1 MIRGPGIAALIGA
14 SLAAAL
20 LCTTAAAATIHFRVD
35 PNATQ
40 IVASVKEPL
49 ARIRGAASGTF
60 NVIDGTIEGDPA
72 NPVQGG
78 RIAITFDATSY
89 KSGSAYRDK
98 RVTRDALDA
107 EHFPVIKFVSTR
119 IEDFKW
125 VSRNVEATATV
136 VGDLT
141 LHGVTREVRIP
152 IDATLSP
159 DKKLLQHRRRLRF
172 HDERLRHRAA
182 EHLVR
187 SAADGTQGGPQFPRG
202 GGPGGPGD
210 RDPDAKM
217 IASEGGGLLSN
228 ARDSPKCIA

>member
-1 MIRGPGIAALIGA
+1 MIRSPGIAAILGA
-14 SLAAAL
+14 TLTAAV
-20 LCTTAAAATIHFRVD
+20 LCTPVAAATIHFRVD

-60 NVIDGTIEGDPA
+60 TVIDGTIEGDPA
-72 NPVQGG
+72 DPVNTG

-107 EHFPVIKFVSTR
+107 EHFPVVRFVSTR
-119 IEDFKW
+119 IEDFAW
-125 VSRNVEATATV
+125 VSQNVEAIATI
-136 VGDLT
+136 VGNLT

-159 DKKLLQHRRRLRF
+159 DKKLLSTDGDVNFTMSDFGIEQPSTLFGALRTGRKVDLNF
-172 HDERLRHRAA
+172 RVVAVPVDQA
-182 EHLVR
+182 
-187 SAADGTQGGPQFPRG
+187 
-202 GGPGGPGD
+202 
-210 RDPDAKM
+210 
-217 IASEGGGLLSN
+217 IATPT
-228 ARDSPKCIA
+228 PK

>member
-1 MIRGPGIAALIGA
+1 MIRSPGIAAIIGA
-14 SLAAAL
+14 TLTAAVLCTPAAAE
-20 LCTTAAAATIHFRVD
+20 TIHFRVD

-49 ARIRGAASGTF
+49 ARIRGAASGNFT
-60 NVIDGTIEGDPA
+60 VISGTIEGDPA
-72 NPVQGG
+72 DPVNTG

-107 EHFPVIKFVSTR
+107 EHFPVVRFVSTR

-159 DKKLLQHRRRLRF
+159 DKKLFSTDGDFDFTMSNFGIEQPSTLFGALRTGRKVDLSF
-172 HDERLRHRAA
+172 RVVA
-182 EHLVR
+182 VP
-187 SAADGTQGGPQFPRG
+187 ADQ
-202 GGPGGPGD
+202 
-210 RDPDAKM
+210 A
-217 IASEGGGLLSN
+217 IATPT
-228 ARDSPKCIA
+228 PK

>member
-14 SLAAAL
+14 TLIAAVGYAPAAAE
-20 LCTTAAAATIHFRVD
+20 TVHFRVD
-35 PNATQ
+35 PGATQ

-60 NVIDGTIEGDPA
+60 NAISGTIEGDPA
-72 NPVQGG
+72 DPVKTG

-107 EHFPVIKFVSTR
+107 EHFPAIRFVSTR
-119 IEDFKW
+119 IEDFAW
-125 VSRNVEATATV
+125 VSRDVEATATI
-136 VGDLT
+136 VGNLT

-159 DKKLLQHRRRLRF
+159 DRKLFSTDGDFDFAMSDFGIEQPSTLFGALRTGRRVDLNFRVVAVPA
-172 HDERLRHRAA
+172 DPA
-182 EHLVR
+182 
-187 SAADGTQGGPQFPRG
+187 SAAPT
-202 GGPGGPGD
+202 
-210 RDPDAKM
+210 
-217 IASEGGGLLSN
+217 
-228 ARDSPKCIA
+228 PK

>member
-49 ARIRGAASGTF
+49 ARIRGAASGNFT
-60 NVIDGTIEGDPA
+60 VISGTIEGDPA
-72 NPVQGG
+72 DPVNTG

-107 EHFPVIKFVSTR
+107 EHFPVVRFVSTR
-119 IEDFKW
+119 IEDFTW
-125 VSRNVEATATV
+125 VSQNVEATATI

-159 DKKLLQHRRRLRF
+159 DKKLFSTDGDFDFTMSNFGIEQPSTLFGALRTGRKVDLSF
-172 HDERLRHRAA
+172 RVVA
-182 EHLVR
+182 VP
-187 SAADGTQGGPQFPRG
+187 ADQ
-202 GGPGGPGD
+202 
-210 RDPDAKM
+210 A
-217 IASEGGGLLSN
+217 IATPT
-228 ARDSPKCIA
+228 PK

>member
-1 MIRGPGIAALIGA
+1 M
-14 SLAAAL
+14 
-20 LCTTAAAATIHFRVD
+20 
-35 PNATQ
+35 
-40 IVASVKEPL
+40 
-49 ARIRGAASGTF
+49 
-60 NVIDGTIEGDPA
+60 
-72 NPVQGG
+72 
-78 RIAITFDATSY
+78 
-89 KSGSAYRDK
+89 
-98 RVTRDALDA
+98 
-107 EHFPVIKFVSTR
+107 IKFVSTR

-159 DKKLLQHRRRLRF
+159 DKKLFSTDGDFDFTMSDFGIEQPSTLFGALRT
-172 HDERLRHRAA
+172 
-182 EHLVR
+182 
-187 SAADGTQGGPQFPRG
+187 GTQGGPQFPRG
-202 GGPGGPGD
+202 GGAGGPGD